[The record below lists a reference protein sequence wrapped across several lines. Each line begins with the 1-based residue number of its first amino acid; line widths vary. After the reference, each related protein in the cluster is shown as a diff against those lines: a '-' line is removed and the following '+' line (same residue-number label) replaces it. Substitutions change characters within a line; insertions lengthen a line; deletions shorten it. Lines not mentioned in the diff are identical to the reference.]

1 VHDRRID
8 GVTHTFGNAGSLFM
22 NAMTWYDHET
32 NSIWSQPWGRAI
44 RGDYKGVQLNL
55 LPFQLTT
62 WANWK
67 EAHPDTQVM
76 ADDLNR
82 IGRSRQGFQPD
93 FVIGL
98 VLGENARAYYY
109 QDAIDI
115 GAIND
120 MLGEV
125 PVVVWASDEIYNAY
139 IRQVDG
145 QTLTFRS
152 EGESLIDLETGSVW
166 DVVRGLAVS
175 GPLEGSSLRAV
186 PSLSSFDWAWE
197 DFYPDSSFYSP

>member
-197 DFYPDSSFYSP
+197 DFYPDSSF

>member
-125 PVVVWASDEIYNAY
+125 PVVVWASDEIYNVY